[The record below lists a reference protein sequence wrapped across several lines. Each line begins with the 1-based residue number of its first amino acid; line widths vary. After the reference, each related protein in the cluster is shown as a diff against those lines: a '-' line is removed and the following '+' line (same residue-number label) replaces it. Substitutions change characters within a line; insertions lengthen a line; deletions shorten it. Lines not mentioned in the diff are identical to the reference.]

1 MQECEGFPGLVSK
14 TRQDKTTESVNYE
27 SFRRLCFKWQMRL
40 HTAFNSVLSVENN
53 DYVQVR
59 NCLVVMTKLAPCFP
73 LLKDLVESV
82 EKMVEKVRDTEKGKR
97 DELSLKAASYLVRL
111 KMRNVTVYEGLQF
124 HRPIVKHAS
133 KLGTGVDRKRVA
145 TTTIPADAKKKL
157 RTEKPKVPEKK
168 EPELKI
174 PEKKEPVKVE
184 KREKKEEPVVTKEV
198 KKEVPERE
206 EGEVPP
212 SPPHKKARAQ
222 SAEKSAANGVA
233 KERKEPVP
241 VREVKEER
249 KEHKET
255 KEKRDEERR
264 EVRTKEKRDPTPSKK
279 EEPVKEP
286 GTPRRRERGLDDE
299 EVGPALPPSMREERV
314 DDRKRD
320 QKAHKRSVR
329 DEEQNGH
336 SKVPRK
342 DREQIE
348 SRLSRPVSH
357 ERRGPSPPSREKDRR
372 DDKKDR
378 RKDGKPLRK

>member
-124 HRPIVKHAS
+124 HA
-133 KLGTGVDRKRVA
+133 
-145 TTTIPADAKKKL
+145 TIPADAKKKL
-157 RTEKPKVPEKK
+157 RTEKPKVVEKK

-174 PEKKEPVKVE
+174 PERKEPVKVE
-184 KREKKEEPVVTKEV
+184 KREKKEEPVVPKEV

-241 VREVKEER
+241 VKEIKEER
-249 KEHKET
+249 KEYRET
-255 KEKRDEERR
+255 KEKREEERK
-264 EVRTKEKRDPTPSKK
+264 EVRAKEKRDPTPSKK
-279 EEPVKEP
+279 EEPVKELE
-286 GTPRRRERGLDDE
+286 TPRRRERGLEDE

-348 SRLSRPVSH
+348 SRSNH
-357 ERRGPSPPSREKDRR
+357 
-372 DDKKDR
+372 
-378 RKDGKPLRK
+378 